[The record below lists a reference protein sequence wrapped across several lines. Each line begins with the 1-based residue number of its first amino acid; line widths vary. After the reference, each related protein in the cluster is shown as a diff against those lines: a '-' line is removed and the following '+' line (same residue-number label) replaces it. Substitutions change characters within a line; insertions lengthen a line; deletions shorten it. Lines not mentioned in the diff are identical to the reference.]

1 MDTVELKPCPFCKEK
16 ACAEIDNV
24 GKALKIYCENC
35 PAEMRVT
42 YEEANLG
49 DGSLISFDEAI
60 VWMDYLIARW
70 NVRVRG

>member
-1 MDTVELKPCPFCKEK
+1 MDKVALNPCPFCAIDVCAEMNYIEK
-16 ACAEIDNV
+16 AF
-24 GKALKIYCENC
+24 KIFCPNC

-70 NVRVRG
+70 NGRM